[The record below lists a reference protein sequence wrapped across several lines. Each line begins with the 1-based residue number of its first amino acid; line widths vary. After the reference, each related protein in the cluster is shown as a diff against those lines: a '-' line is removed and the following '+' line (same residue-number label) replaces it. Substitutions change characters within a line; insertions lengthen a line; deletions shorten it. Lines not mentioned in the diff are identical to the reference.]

1 MSIPYNAAMRVF
13 VSVDMEGATG
23 VCHRDHLVP
32 GGQDYERA
40 RGWLTGDVNAA
51 VEGAVAAGATDV
63 IVADGHGTMRNI
75 VLDDL
80 HEAAR
85 LLTGPAQARN
95 RPHGQLAALEGS
107 RYEAAMLVGYHSR
120 AGTPGGLLSHTWVG
134 VLVHEIRLNGQP
146 AGEALLNAALL
157 GHYGVPVV
165 FACGADDFCR
175 EVRADLGEDLEVVEV
190 KQTLGPS
197 AVVTLAPKRTATLI
211 REGAE
216 RGLRSRRPP
225 LRMDPPVEIDLEY
238 HRTDMRE
245 RGLELG
251 GEPLGTRGI
260 RFVGE
265 DLVDVQK
272 RVWAAL
278 AHTLREE
285 SSWLK

>member
-1 MSIPYNAAMRVF
+1 VSIPYNAAMRVF

-51 VEGAVAAGATDV
+51 VEGAVLAGATEV
-63 IVADGHGTMRNI
+63 VVADGHGTMRNV

-80 HEAAR
+80 HEDAR

-95 RPHGQLAALEGS
+95 RPHGQLAALEGA
-107 RYEAAMLVGYHSR
+107 RYDAAMLIGYHSR

-134 VLVHEIRLNGQP
+134 ALVHEIRLNGQP

-157 GHYGVPVV
+157 GHYGIPVV
-165 FACGADDFCR
+165 FASGADDFCR

-190 KQTLGPS
+190 KQALGPS
-197 AVVTLAPKRTATLI
+197 AVVTLAPKRAAALI
-211 REGAE
+211 RAGAE
-216 RGLRSRRPP
+216 RGLRADRQP
-225 LRMDPPVEIDLEY
+225 LRIDLPVDIDLEY

-251 GEPLGTRGI
+251 GEPLGPRGI
-260 RFVGE
+260 RFSGG

-285 SSWLK
+285 SSFLK

>member
-13 VSVDMEGATG
+13 ISVDMEGATG

-63 IVADGHGTMRNI
+63 VVADGHGTMRNI

-85 LLTGPAQARN
+85 LLIGPAQARN
-95 RPHGQLAALEGS
+95 RPHGQLAALEGL
-107 RYEAAMLVGYHSR
+107 RYDAAMLIGYHSR

-134 VLVHEIRLNGQP
+134 ALVHEIRLEGRP

-157 GHYGVPVV
+157 GHYGIPVC
-165 FACGADDFCR
+165 FAAGADDFCR
-175 EVRADLGEDLEVVEV
+175 EARADLGDDLDVVEV

-197 AVVTLAPKRTATLI
+197 AVVTLPPKRTAALI
-211 REGAE
+211 REAAE
-216 RGLRSRRPP
+216 RGLRAKRAP
-225 LRMDPPVEIDLEY
+225 LRIDLPVTIDLEY

-251 GEPLGTRGI
+251 GEPLGARGI
-260 RFVGE
+260 RFFGD
-265 DLVDVQK
+265 DLVDVLR

-285 SSWLK
+285 SSFLK

>member
-1 MSIPYNAAMRVF
+1 MRVF

-63 IVADGHGTMRNI
+63 VVADGHGTMRNI

-95 RPHGQLAALEGS
+95 RPHGQLAALEGV
-107 RYEAAMLVGYHSR
+107 RYDAAMLIGYHSR

-134 VLVHEIRLNGQP
+134 ALVHEIRLNGQP

-157 GHYGVPVV
+157 GHYGIPVV
-165 FACGADDFCR
+165 FASGADDFCR
-175 EVRADLGEDLEVVEV
+175 EVRAELGEDLEVVEV

-197 AVVTLAPKRTATLI
+197 AVVTLPPKRTAALI
-211 REGAE
+211 RAGAE
-216 RGLRSRRPP
+216 RGLRAERRP
-225 LRMDPPVEIDLEY
+225 LRTELPVDIDLEY
-238 HRTDMRE
+238 HRADMRE

-251 GEPLGTRGI
+251 GEPLGPRGI
-260 RFVGE
+260 RFSGG
-265 DLVDVQK
+265 DLIDVQK

-285 SSWLK
+285 SSFLK